1 MHFRKL
7 TDRPKDEVNP
17 DGKIDEDNLL
27 KSKIEDIGK
36 GNNKYLPVFH
46 ESTTEQPLGCT
57 GATVTELPILHTV
70 DAVDATPIPNGEDK
84 EKHRSAESPLVLYK
98 GALIDIEKLLYQMQ
112 RSEKAREATESR
124 VIELT
129 KLNQEHETKSAKAK
143 DKIKDLQSEL
153 KGCNRKLGDAETN
166 LTSLNVSVEIR
177 ILNSNCK

>member
-1 MHFRKL
+1 M
-7 TDRPKDEVNP
+7 
-17 DGKIDEDNLL
+17 

-46 ESTTEQPLGCT
+46 APTTEQSQGD
-57 GATVTELPILHTV
+57 ASASVTELSIPQLQTI

-124 VIELT
+124 LIELT
-129 KLNQEHETKSAKAK
+129 KLNQEHESKSAKAK

-153 KGCNRKLGDAETN
+153 KGCNRKLSDAETN
-166 LTSLNVSVEIR
+166 VTNTNVSAEIQ
-177 ILNSNCK
+177 IPNSNCS